1 LPLINPI
8 QSNPIQSNP
17 IETAPLTKTN
27 KKATRDHKAQLIQ
40 TVRTALD
47 ECTSVYVLA
56 FPNLR
61 SSGFQQIRSDLCHS
75 TSSSTT
81 TTTAMNGDD
90 SDTTTTN
97 STATTR
103 IFLGKLS
110 LLQLALGRTTE
121 DEYVD
126 NVHRI
131 SKLLKGE
138 VGLLLTNL
146 PHARITQYFDDFC
159 KVDYARAGT
168 KAGRDVV
175 VTNADLSA
183 FPSSMLEPL
192 RKLGAP
198 VDLSVGTLVLQP
210 SHAKE
215 GWTLCRA
222 NQTLSPEQCKML
234 QQLNLKLSEF
244 RVSIEAWWKDGE
256 YFPHP

>member
-1 LPLINPI
+1 MNVDDD
-8 QSNPIQSNP
+8 N
-17 IETAPLTKTN
+17 
-27 KKATRDHKAQLIQ
+27 D
-40 TVRTALD
+40 
-47 ECTSVYVLA
+47 
-56 FPNLR
+56 
-61 SSGFQQIRSDLCHS
+61 S
-75 TSSSTT
+75 TS
-81 TTTAMNGDD
+81 A
-90 SDTTTTN
+90 N
-97 STATTR
+97 STTR

-121 DEYVD
+121 DEYMD
-126 NVHRI
+126 NLHRI

-138 VGLLLTNL
+138 VGLLFTTL
-146 PHARITQYFDDFC
+146 PHARITQYFDQFC

-168 KAGRDVV
+168 KASRDVV
-175 VTNADLSA
+175 VTNTDLSA

-210 SHAKE
+210 SHSKE

-234 QQLNLKLSEF
+234 QQLNVKLSEF
-244 RVSIEAWWKDGE
+244 RVTIEAWWKDGE